1 MNSGKRV
8 LAAITATLLCTA
20 GFADD
25 SPYMFEIPV
34 ERVAGDSAPLSGA
47 VSAMIDVPDATHI
60 GKSRRVAAVF
70 AANQTMQSPPDP
82 RHKIASFVV
91 DYDEPEV
98 QQLLLQLRATYGD
111 KPTTSELTDF
121 VFAHIEDK
129 NYLRDFDLAS
139 RVAAT
144 GAGDCTEHAVLLTA
158 LARATGHSA
167 RIAVGVLLLEYEDDI
182 GAYGHAWTEIYEGD
196 SWQLADA
203 TKPQSEDI
211 VIHPRYL
218 PMITL
223 DDEGPGY
230 TLDFMR
236 LQRLQPSKVSQIA
249 NVSH

>member
-1 MNSGKRV
+1 MRSNKQR
-8 LAAITATLLCTA
+8 LAAIAAALLCTA
-20 GFADD
+20 ALAED

-34 ERVAGDSAPLSGA
+34 ERAAAGSAPLSGA
-47 VSAMIDVPDATHI
+47 VSAMIEVPDPAHI
-60 GKSRRVAAVF
+60 GKNQRVAAVF
-70 AANQTMQSPPDP
+70 AANQTMQTPPEP
-82 RHKIASFVV
+82 RHTTASFVV
-91 DYDEPEV
+91 DYDEPAVE
-98 QQLLLQLRATYGD
+98 QLLLQLRARYGD
-111 KPTTSELTDF
+111 KPTVSELTDF
-121 VFAHIEDK
+121 VFEHIEDK

-139 RVAAT
+139 RVAAS

-158 LARATGHSA
+158 LARATGHTA
-167 RIAVGVLLLEYEDDI
+167 RIAIGVLLLEYEDDI
-182 GAYGHAWTEIYEGD
+182 GAYGHAWTEIYDGD

-203 TKPQSEDI
+203 TKPQAEDI
-211 VIHPRYL
+211 VIRPRYL

>member
-1 MNSGKRV
+1 M
-8 LAAITATLLCTA
+8 LAAIAAILLCTA
-20 GFADD
+20 ALAED

-34 ERVAGDSAPLSGA
+34 ERVAGDNAPLSGA
-47 VSAMIDVPDATHI
+47 VSAMLDVPDPAHI
-60 GKSRRVAAVF
+60 GTSRQVAAVF
-70 AANQTMQSPPDP
+70 GENKTMQSPPDS
-82 RHKIASFVV
+82 RHTAASFVV
-91 DYDEPEV
+91 DYDEPAVE
-98 QQLLLQLRATYGD
+98 QLLLELRTQYGD
-111 KPTTSELTDF
+111 RPTVSELTDF

-139 RVAAT
+139 RVAAS

-167 RIAVGVLLLEYEDDI
+167 RIAIGVLLLEYEDDI
-182 GAYGHAWTEIYEGD
+182 GAYGHAWTEIYDGD

-211 VIHPRYL
+211 VIRPRYL

-249 NVSH
+249 NASH

>member
-34 ERVAGDSAPLSGA
+34 ERVAGDNAPLDGA